1 MRVAVLLCVL
11 ASVLAVVRL
20 WPQEPILARYPAS
33 LALYSANGELLRL
46 TIAADGAYR
55 LPVKLADVSPRFID
69 AVLLHEDRHF
79 WIHPGV
85 NVWALARG
93 AVRTFV
99 IRDRRLGGS
108 TITMQLARKLY
119 GVDSNRIPGKLLQIA
134 RAVQLEAQYSKHDI
148 LEAYFNLA
156 PYGGNVQGIGAAS
169 LIYFHKRAH
178 DLALPEALALAVVP
192 QNPSR
197 RVPGSN
203 NTLLEAARQLM
214 FAEWRAAHRVTPS
227 DTSMVALPLQAYT
240 GRDLPFRAPHA
251 TQALIDV
258 ARGAGAEI
266 TTTVDLRLQRL
277 LESQLHSYVE
287 RQRRFG
293 ITNASAMLVDS
304 RDMHVLASVGSANF
318 FDSAIAG
325 QVDGTRAKRSPG
337 STLKPFIYALAI
349 EQGLVHPMTV
359 LKDTPQAFGAVS
371 PENFDGEFTGPIT
384 VQDALIRSRN
394 IPAVY
399 VGMKLNRP
407 SFYDFLKTAGV
418 SRLASTDQYGLAI
431 YLGGAELTMR
441 ELVTLYGALA
451 NNGEL
456 RPLVDRLDVDAS
468 AAAARVLTRE
478 STFIVLDML
487 AHNPRPAQA
496 FMSGAVVDNGP
507 VHWKTGTSTGFRDAW
522 AVGIFDH
529 YVLAVWLGNFDNHPN
544 PALVGVQVAA
554 PLFFQMI
561 DAVRATAPRRGAQ
574 RSTDS
579 PQTAGTPNNE
589 RDDVD
594 RRAPPSGVRR
604 IEVCA
609 DSGDLPNQWCPRRV
623 RTWYLPGVSPIRIST
638 LHRQLMID
646 TRTGKQACAPFDPLF
661 VRAEVHEFWSSD
673 MLDLFARAGMP
684 RRVPPPLDS
693 RCTNGAAAGAALAAG
708 RDPEITS
715 PLNGVSYVMRDI
727 AAAPIPLRATTEA
740 DVGELFWFVDGAF
753 IGRTKR
759 GVTLEWQP
767 NRPGKFF
774 LRVVDDS
781 GRAAGREVRLVS
793 GDT

>member
-1 MRVAVLLCVL
+1 MRRRYRKAIAATLRVAALLCVL
-11 ASVLAVVRL
+11 ATVLVAVRF
-20 WPQEPILARYPAS
+20 WPREPILAHYPAS

-79 WIHPGV
+79 WSHPGV

-93 AVRTFV
+93 AVRTLV

-108 TITMQLARKLY
+108 TITMQLTRKLY

-134 RAVQLEAQYSKHDI
+134 HALQLEARYSKRDI
-148 LEAYFNLA
+148 LEAYLNLA
-156 PYGGNVQGIGAAS
+156 PYGGNVEGIGAAS

-197 RVPGSN
+197 RTPGSN
-203 NTLLEAARQLM
+203 NPAFDAARAVM
-214 FAEWRAAHRVTPS
+214 FKEWRTAHRAAPR
-227 DTSMVALPLQAYT
+227 DAAMVALPLQAYA

-251 TQALIDV
+251 TQALIEASHGV
-258 ARGAGAEI
+258 GAEI
-266 TTTVDLRLQRL
+266 TTTIDLRLQRL
-277 LESQLHSYVE
+277 IDAQLRSYVE

-304 RDMHVLASVGSANF
+304 RDMHVLASVGSADF
-318 FDSAIAG
+318 FDSSIAG

-337 STLKPFIYALAI
+337 STLKPFIYALAV
-349 EQGLVHPMTV
+349 EQGLVHPMTM
-359 LKDTPQAFGAVS
+359 LKDSPQAFGAVS
-371 PENFDGEFTGPIT
+371 PENFDGEFAGPIS

-399 VGMKLNRP
+399 VGLKLNRP
-407 SFYDFLKTAGV
+407 SFYDFLQTAGV
-418 SRLASTDQYGLAI
+418 SRLASSDQYGLAL

-456 RPLVDRLDVDAS
+456 HPLVDQAGPRTPG
-468 AAAARVLTRE
+468 ARILTRE
-478 STFIVLDML
+478 SSFVVLDML

-496 FMSGAVVDNGP
+496 FMNGAVRDNGA

-529 YVLAVWLGNFDNHPN
+529 YVLAVWLGNFDNRPN
-544 PALVGVQVAA
+544 PALVGVQIAA
-554 PLFFQMI
+554 PLFFQMV
-561 DAVRATAPRRGAQ
+561 DAVRATATNNPHEGPERR
-574 RSTDS
+574 
-579 PQTAGTPNNE
+579 
-589 RDDVD
+589 V
-594 RRAPPSGVRR
+594 PPSGVRR

-609 DSGDLPNQWCPRRV
+609 DSGDLPNQWCPRRIK
-623 RTWYLPGVSPIRIST
+623 TWYLPGVSPIRIST
-638 LHRQLMID
+638 LHRQVMVDI
-646 TRTGKQACAPFDPLF
+646 RTGKQACAPFDPLL

-684 RRVPPPLDS
+684 RRAPPLLDPHCAGGGNS
-693 RCTNGAAAGAALAAG
+693 GAAMTAG

-715 PLNGVSYVMRDI
+715 PLNGVSYILRDV
-727 AAAPIPLRATTEA
+727 AVAPLALRATTEA

-753 IGRTKR
+753 LGRTAR
-759 GVTLEWQP
+759 GTTLEWQP
-767 NRPGKFF
+767 SRPGKFF

-781 GRAAGREVRLVS
+781 GRAAGREVRLVN
-793 GDT
+793 GDS